1 MKVVYG
7 LEPHEKEVSGLK
19 RREAFN
25 LLAFCKKAYSLN
37 TEPQELRELHARLN
51 SQDSASKSR
60 KVRDSVMAEVTAPL
74 TQALSEKM
82 RRAAVVATFQLK
94 IL

>member
-25 LLAFCKKAYSLN
+25 LLAFCQKAYSLN
-37 TEPQELRELHARLN
+37 N
-51 SQDSASKSR
+51 
-60 KVRDSVMAEVTAPL
+60 
-74 TQALSEKM
+74 
-82 RRAAVVATFQLK
+82 
-94 IL
+94 